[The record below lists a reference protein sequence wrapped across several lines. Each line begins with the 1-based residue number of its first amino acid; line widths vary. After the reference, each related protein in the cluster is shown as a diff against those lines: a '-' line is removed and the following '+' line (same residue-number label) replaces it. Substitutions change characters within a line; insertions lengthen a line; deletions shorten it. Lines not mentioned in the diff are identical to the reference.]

1 MSPPELP
8 FDPVVIVDGFA
19 YVSGQIATDAES
31 ELVAQGRVGAEVDV
45 DTAIRCAEACARN
58 VLRQLER
65 MPGGLEGVER
75 LVKLTVFVAAGP
87 GFDRPHIV
95 ANGASDV
102 LLSALGDRGRHA
114 RSAIGVA
121 SLPLGSPVE
130 VEAIV
135 RLATQAA

>member
-1 MSPPELP
+1 MSELP
-8 FDPVVIVDGFA
+8 FDPVVVVEGFA

-31 ELVAQGRVGAEVDV
+31 ELVAQGHVGAEVDV

-58 VLRQLER
+58 VLGQLER
-65 MPGGLEGVER
+65 LPGGLDAVER

-87 GFDRPHIV
+87 GFDRPHVV
-95 ANGASDV
+95 ANGASEV
-102 LLSALGDRGRHA
+102 LLAALGDRGKHA

-135 RLATQAA
+135 RLVTVPGA

>member
-1 MSPPELP
+1 VSLPELP
-8 FDPVVIVDGFA
+8 FDPVVVVDGFA

-45 DTAIRCAEACARN
+45 DTAVRCAEACARN
-58 VLRQLER
+58 VLRQLEG
-65 MPGGLEGVER
+65 MPGGLDSVER

-87 GFDRPHIV
+87 GFDRPHLV
-95 ANGASDV
+95 ANGASEV
-102 LLSALGDRGRHA
+102 LLAELGERGKHA
-114 RSAIGVA
+114 RSAIGVQ

-135 RLATQAA
+135 RLATPSE

>member
-45 DTAIRCAEACARN
+45 GTAIRCAEACAHN

-95 ANGASDV
+95 ANGASEV

>member
-1 MSPPELP
+1 MTSLP

-19 YVSGQIATDAES
+19 YVSGQVATDAEN

-45 DTAIRCAEACARN
+45 ETAIRCAEACARN
-58 VLRQLER
+58 VLAQLESL
-65 MPGGLEGVER
+65 PGGLDGVER
-75 LVKLTVFVAAGP
+75 IVKLTVFVAAAP
-87 GFDRPHIV
+87 GFDRPHLV
-95 ANGASDV
+95 ANGASEV
-102 LLSALGDRGRHA
+102 ILSELGERGKHA

-135 RLATQAA
+135 RLR

>member
-1 MSPPELP
+1 MSVPELP
-8 FDPVVIVDGFA
+8 FDPFVIVEGFA

-58 VLRQLER
+58 VLGQLER
-65 MPGGLEGVER
+65 MPGGLAAVER
-75 LVKLTVFVAAGP
+75 LVKLTVFVAAAP
-87 GFDRPHIV
+87 GFDRPHVV
-95 ANGASDV
+95 ANGASEV
-102 LLSALGDRGRHA
+102 ILATLGERGRHA

-135 RLATQAA
+135 RLR

>member
-1 MSPPELP
+1 MSVPELP
-8 FDPVVIVDGFA
+8 FDPFVIVDGFA

-65 MPGGLEGVER
+65 LPGGLDGVER
-75 LVKLTVFVAAGP
+75 MVKLTVFVAVGP
-87 GFDRPHIV
+87 GFDRPHVV
-95 ANGASDV
+95 ANGASEV
-102 LLSALGDRGRHA
+102 LLATLGERGKHA

-135 RLATQAA
+135 RLATPNA

>member
-1 MSPPELP
+1 VSELP
-8 FDPVVIVDGFA
+8 FEPVVIVDGVA

-31 ELVAQGRVGAEVDV
+31 ELVARGRVGEEVDV

-58 VLRQLER
+58 LLRQLELL
-65 MPGGLEGVER
+65 PGGLGSVER
-75 LVKLTVFVAAGP
+75 LVKLTVFVAVAP
-87 GFDRPHIV
+87 GFDRPHVV
-95 ANGASDV
+95 ANGASEV
-102 LLSALGDRGRHA
+102 LLSALGEAGAHA

-135 RLATQAA
+135 RLVTEPDA

>member
-1 MSPPELP
+1 VTELP
-8 FDPVVIVDGFA
+8 FDPVVVVDGFA

-31 ELVAQGRVGAEVDV
+31 ELVARGSVGAEIDV

-58 VLRQLER
+58 VLARLEEL
-65 MPGGLEGVER
+65 PGGLDGVER
-75 LVKLTVFVAAGP
+75 LVKLTVFVMAAP
-87 GFDRPHIV
+87 GFDRPHVV
-95 ANGASDV
+95 ANGASEV
-102 LLSALGDRGRHA
+102 LLSALGERGKHA

-135 RLATQAA
+135 RLVTPGA

>member
-1 MSPPELP
+1 MSELP
-8 FDPVVIVDGFA
+8 FEPVVIVDGFA

-45 DTAIRCAEACARN
+45 DVAVRCAEACARN
-58 VLRQLER
+58 VLRRLEEL
-65 MPGGLEGVER
+65 PGGLDALDR

-87 GFDRPHIV
+87 GFDRPHVV
-95 ANGASDV
+95 ANGASEV
-102 LLSALGDRGRHA
+102 LLEALGERGRHA

-135 RLATQAA
+135 RLAMPTA

>member
-1 MSPPELP
+1 VSVSELP

-19 YVSGQIATDAES
+19 YVSGQIATDEES

-45 DTAIRCAEACARN
+45 DTAVRCAEACARN
-58 VLRQLER
+58 VIRQLEGV
-65 MPGGLEGVER
+65 PGGLDSVKR

-87 GFDRPHIV
+87 GFDRPHVV
-95 ANGASDV
+95 ANGASE
-102 LLSALGDRGRHA
+102 LLLATLGERGKHA

-135 RLATQAA
+135 RLVTSDG

>member
-1 MSPPELP
+1 MTSELP
-8 FDPVVIVDGFA
+8 FEPVVIVDGFA

-31 ELVAQGRVGAEVDV
+31 ELVATGRVGAEVDV
-45 DTAIRCAEACARN
+45 DVAVRCAEACARN
-58 VLRQLER
+58 VLHRLEEL
-65 MPGGLEGVER
+65 PGGLDALDR

-87 GFDRPHIV
+87 GFDRPHVV
-95 ANGASDV
+95 ANGASQV
-102 LLSALGDRGRHA
+102 LLAALGERGEHA

-135 RLATQAA
+135 RLRSGA